1 MDWGA
6 SFVADLPWGREQC
19 QAQLWM
25 PWERVSLS
33 TAVPTLVS
41 FLPGSAAT
49 GYKAASETS
58 LKLIFANI

>member
-6 SFVADLPWGREQC
+6 SLVADLPCGREQC
-19 QAQLWM
+19 QAQPWM

-33 TAVPTLVS
+33 AAVPTLVS
-41 FLPGSAAT
+41 FLPGSAAPE
-49 GYKAASETS
+49 YKAASGTS